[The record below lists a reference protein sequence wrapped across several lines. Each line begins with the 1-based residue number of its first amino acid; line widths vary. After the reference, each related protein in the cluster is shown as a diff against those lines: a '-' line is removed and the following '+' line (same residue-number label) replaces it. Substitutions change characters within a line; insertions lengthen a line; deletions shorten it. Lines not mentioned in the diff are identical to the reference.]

1 MSIVNLD
8 LYRGIQSIAKPLK
21 PAVAYTPPVPVTESV
36 ATQPASKEE
45 LDKAVRHLN
54 QYISTAVSSIEF
66 SVDEDSGRT
75 LVKVVDTETGKVLR
89 QIPNA
94 EVLALSKT
102 LDRVEGLLIKHTA

>member
-8 LYRGIQSIAKPLK
+8 VYRGIQSIAKPSR
-21 PAVAYTPPVPVTESV
+21 PAAAYTLPVLAAESV
-36 ATQPASKEE
+36 ATQQVSKEE
-45 LDKAVRHLN
+45 LDTAVNHLN
-54 QYISTAVSSIEF
+54 QYISSAVSSIEF

-75 LVKVVDTETGKVLR
+75 LVKVVDTETRKVLR

-102 LDRVEGLLIKHTA
+102 LDRVEGLLIKHTV